1 MSAKPGQK
9 GSGNALLIG
18 VGAVVAVFAL
28 MVALVF
34 AGAGLAVVALMG
46 GAQGQ
51 QCGTVVAPV
60 GDGSARLPVVGPY
73 VVTSEFGMRFHPTE
87 HVWKLHKGIDLA
99 IIGNGGQVVAALGGT
114 VVSAGWAGSGGNT
127 VTL

>member
-1 MSAKPGQK
+1 
-9 GSGNALLIG
+9 
-18 VGAVVAVFAL
+18 
-28 MVALVF
+28 MVTLVF

-99 IIGNGGQVVAALGGT
+99 IIGNGGQVQGVERERKILSKREVLHQVYSCHLIRYSNPIHPA
-114 VVSAGWAGSGGNT
+114 
-127 VTL
+127 